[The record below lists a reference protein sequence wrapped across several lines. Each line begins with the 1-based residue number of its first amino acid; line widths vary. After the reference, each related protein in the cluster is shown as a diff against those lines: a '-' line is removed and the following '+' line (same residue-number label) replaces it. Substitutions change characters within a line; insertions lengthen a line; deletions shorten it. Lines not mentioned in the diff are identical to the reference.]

1 LLRVLASFTWKDYLR
16 AIVDIAIVA
25 YLFYQVF
32 VLIRGTRAV
41 QLLKG
46 IAILFVLL
54 QVTNWLELY
63 TVNWLLGTVSEMLI
77 IAIPV
82 VFSPEIRRALEQ
94 IGRGRL
100 FTRSLLFGPD
110 VTPEQVVEEVTDAVF
125 KMAREKTGALIV
137 IQRDVGLEEHMDEAV
152 ALDSLVSSELIQNI
166 FTKNSPLHDGAVI
179 IRGDRI
185 AAAAC
190 FLPMTQESVAI
201 ELGSRHR
208 AALGITQV
216 SDAVA
221 VTVSEETGTVSLA
234 IGGRLLRGLDPR
246 TLREKLLELLPQ
258 RQPVNQL
265 FQRRASK

>member
-1 LLRVLASFTWKDYLR
+1 LLRVLASFTWKDYVR
-16 AIVDIAIVA
+16 TIVDIAIVA

-46 IAILFVLL
+46 IGILFVLL
-54 QVTNWLELY
+54 QVTNFLELY
-63 TVNWLLGTVSEMLI
+63 TVNWLLGAVSEMLI

-82 VFSPEIRRALEQ
+82 VFAPEIRRALEQ
-94 IGRGRL
+94 IGRGSL
-100 FTRSLLFGPD
+100 FTRSLFLGPD

-125 KMAREKTGALIV
+125 KLSKDKVGALIV

-152 ALDSLVSSELIQNI
+152 ALDSLVSSELLQNI
-166 FTKNSPLHDGAVI
+166 FAKNSPLHDGAAI
-179 IRGDRI
+179 IRGGRI

-190 FLPMTQESVAI
+190 FLPTTQESVAL

-216 SDAVA
+216 SDAIA

-234 IGGRLLRGLDPR
+234 IGGRLLRGLDAK
-246 TLREKLLELLPQ
+246 TLNEKLMELLPQ
-258 RQPVNQL
+258 KQPVNPL
-265 FQRRASK
+265 FHRRSSK